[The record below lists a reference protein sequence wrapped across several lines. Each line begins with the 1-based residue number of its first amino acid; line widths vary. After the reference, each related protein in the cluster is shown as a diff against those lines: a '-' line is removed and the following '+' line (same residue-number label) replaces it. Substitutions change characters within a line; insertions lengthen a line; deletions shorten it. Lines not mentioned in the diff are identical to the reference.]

1 MIVFCKFRN
10 DETTKHP
17 SLPGSLRFQSK
28 WNDNS
33 IENIPGF
40 MKRQKTN
47 KITKM
52 FDIRVM
58 CVNFGVVTLHALH
71 SMLFG
76 G

>member
-1 MIVFCKFRN
+1 MYLAARK
-10 DETTKHP
+10 DK
-17 SLPGSLRFQSK
+17 
-28 WNDNS
+28 
-33 IENIPGF
+33 
-40 MKRQKTN
+40 KTN
-47 KITKM
+47 KMAKM